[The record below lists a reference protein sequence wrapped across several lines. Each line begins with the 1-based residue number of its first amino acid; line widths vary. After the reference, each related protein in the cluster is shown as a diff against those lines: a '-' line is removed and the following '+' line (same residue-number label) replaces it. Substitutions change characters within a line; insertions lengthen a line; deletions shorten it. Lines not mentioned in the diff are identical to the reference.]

1 MIVLVCRDLLFG
13 SKVGL
18 AARAAGAPLKTVGDC
33 AAAAA
38 LGPAVRVA
46 LVDLG
51 LKPAPGAIAALRAA
65 CPAAKI
71 HCFGSHVDAE
81 ALRAARAAGADEALP
96 NSAFVQRLDAL
107 VALPPA

>member
-51 LKPAPGAIAALRAA
+51 LKPAPGA
-65 CPAAKI
+65 AAKI